1 MGNFTWRARIEKD
14 RLAEPHGEKD
24 RLLSRAMWRG
34 KLPHWYLGTT
44 VRSVVETSFPL
55 SFLHDYITDFNANNG
70 SVGSAM

>member
-14 RLAEPHGEKD
+14 RLAELRGEE
-24 RLLSRAMWRG
+24 
-34 KLPHWYLGTT
+34 KLPHWYLAIT

-70 SVGSAM
+70 SAGRAM